1 MAFENLISIQFTEAE
16 LSQLDAAMASI
27 AQVLQGKTINLT
39 PAQRQQ
45 YGSIA
50 EQNKLFV
57 NKAKEFMEQYPQ
69 HIPAFLN
76 RWQQVGKQPTPSLKG
91 AK

>member
-1 MAFENLISIQFTEAE
+1 MAFENLISLEFSAE
-16 LSQLDAAMASI
+16 ELATLDTALTTI
-27 AQVLQGKTINLT
+27 AGVLQGKTVNLT

>member
-1 MAFENLISIQFTEAE
+1 MAFENLISLEFSAE
-16 LSQLDAAMASI
+16 ELATLDTALTTI
-27 AQVLQGKTINLT
+27 AVVLQGKTVNLT